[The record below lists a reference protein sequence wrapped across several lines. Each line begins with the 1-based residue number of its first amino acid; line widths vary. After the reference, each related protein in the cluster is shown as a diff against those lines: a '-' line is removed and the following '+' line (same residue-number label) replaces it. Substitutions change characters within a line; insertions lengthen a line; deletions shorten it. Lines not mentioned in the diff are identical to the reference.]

1 VGVARFALHRLLLV
15 VPTLVGMS
23 VLIFAMV
30 RLLPGDVV
38 DAMLVGDASASAGAK
53 QAVRKALGLADPLP
67 LQYFRFAGGVVT
79 GRLGTSLTS
88 GEPVAKIMVRALPI
102 TVELAALATIT
113 ATAVGVP
120 LGVVSA
126 VRPNTGVDLAARVGG
141 LVGLSLPN
149 FWFATL
155 ALLVT
160 SVFFHW
166 IPPVTWIPPWQDPLG
181 NLEQMALPALAIA
194 VYLMAAVMRMTRASM
209 LEVLRAD
216 YIRTA
221 RAKGAPSGTVMF
233 RHALRNSLIP
243 VITVI
248 GFQVGTLMGGATIV
262 EVIFG
267 LPGMG
272 YTLVQGI
279 FTRDYTVIQFTAL
292 FLAAVFVIVNLCVDL
307 LYGVLDPR
315 IEQA

>member
-1 VGVARFALHRLLLV
+1 MTRFAVRRLLLI
-15 VPTLVGMS
+15 VPTLLGMS

-38 DAMLVGDASASAGAK
+38 DAMFTGEAGATAGAK
-53 QAVRKALGLADPLP
+53 QAVRRALGLTDPLP
-67 LQYFRFAGGVVT
+67 VQYIKFVGGVAT
-79 GRLGTSLTS
+79 GALGQSLTS
-88 GEPVAKIMVRALPI
+88 GEPVATIMARAVPI
-102 TVELAALATIT
+102 TVELAALAAVT
-113 ATAVGVP
+113 ATAVGLP

-126 VRPNTGVDLAARVGG
+126 VKPNTALDFAARVGG
-141 LVGLSLPN
+141 LVGLSIPN

-160 SVFFHW
+160 SVYLRW
-166 IPPVTWIPPWQDPLG
+166 IPPVTWIPPWRDLPE
-181 NLEQMALPALAIA
+181 NLAQMAIPALAIG
-194 VYLMAAVMRMTRASM
+194 VYLMATVMRMTRASM
-209 LEVLRAD
+209 LEVLRQD

-221 RAKGAPSGTVMF
+221 RAKGAPPRTVMF

-248 GFQVGTLMGGATIV
+248 GFQVGTLIGGATIV

-272 YTLVQGI
+272 YTLVQAI
-279 FTRDYTVIQFTAL
+279 FARDYTVIEVAAL
-292 FLAAVFVIVNLCVDL
+292 FLALVFVLINLLVDL
-307 LYGVLDPR
+307 LYGLLDPR

>member
-1 VGVARFALHRLLLV
+1 MARYAVRRLLLLI
-15 VPTLVGMS
+15 PTLVGMS
-23 VLIFAMV
+23 ILIFAMV

-38 DAMLVGDASASAGAK
+38 DAMFTGDSGAAAGAK
-53 QAVRKALGLADPLP
+53 QAVRKALGLTDPLP
-67 LQYFRFAGGVVT
+67 VQYLKFVGGVVT
-79 GRLGTSLTS
+79 GSLGQSLTS
-88 GEPVAKIMVRALPI
+88 GEPVASIMTRAVPI
-102 TVELAALATIT
+102 TVELAALAAVT
-113 ATAVGVP
+113 ATVVGIP

-126 VRPNTGVDLAARVGG
+126 VRPHTTLDFAARVGG
-141 LVGLSLPN
+141 LIGLSIPN

-160 SVFFHW
+160 SVFLHW
-166 IPPVTWIPPWQDPLG
+166 IPPVTWIPPWRDLPG
-181 NLEQMALPALAIA
+181 NLVQTAIPALAIS
-194 VYLMAAVMRMTRASM
+194 VYLMATVMRMTRASM
-209 LEVLRAD
+209 LEVLRQD

-221 RAKGAPSGTVMF
+221 RAKGAPSGSVMF

-248 GFQVGTLMGGATIV
+248 GFQVGTLIGGATVV

-267 LPGMG
+267 LPGIG

-279 FTRDYTVIQFTAL
+279 FSRDYTVIEVAAL
-292 FLAAVFVIVNLCVDL
+292 FLASVFVVVNLFVDL

>member
-1 VGVARFALHRLLLV
+1 MARYALRRLLLLI
-15 VPTLVGMS
+15 PTLVGMS
-23 VLIFAMV
+23 ILIFAMV

-38 DAMLVGDASASAGAK
+38 DAMFTGDSGATAGAK
-53 QAVRKALGLADPLP
+53 QAVRKALGLTDPLP
-67 LQYFRFAGGVVT
+67 VQYLKFVGGVVT
-79 GRLGTSLTS
+79 GSLGQSLTS
-88 GEPVAKIMVRALPI
+88 GEPVAMIMTRAVPI
-102 TVELAALATIT
+102 TVELAVLAAVT
-113 ATAVGVP
+113 ATVVGIP

-126 VRPNTGVDLAARVGG
+126 VRPHTTLDFAARVGG
-141 LVGLSLPN
+141 LIGLSIPN

-160 SVFFHW
+160 SVFLHW
-166 IPPVTWIPPWQDPLG
+166 IPPVTWIPPWRDLLG
-181 NLEQMALPALAIA
+181 NLAQTAIPALAIS
-194 VYLMAAVMRMTRASM
+194 VYLMATVMRMTRASM
-209 LEVLRAD
+209 LEVLRQD

-221 RAKGAPSGTVMF
+221 RAKGAPSGSVMF

-248 GFQVGTLMGGATIV
+248 GFQVGTLIGGATVV

-267 LPGMG
+267 LPGIG

-279 FTRDYTVIQFTAL
+279 FSRDYTVIEVAAL
-292 FLAAVFVIVNLCVDL
+292 FLASVFVVVNLFVDL

>member
-1 VGVARFALHRLLLV
+1 MARYALRRLLLLI
-15 VPTLVGMS
+15 PTLVGMS
-23 VLIFAMV
+23 ILIFAMV

-38 DAMLVGDASASAGAK
+38 DAMFTGDSGATASAK

-67 LQYFRFAGGVVT
+67 VQYLKFVGGALT
-79 GRLGTSLTS
+79 GSLGQSLTS
-88 GEPVAKIMVRALPI
+88 GEPVATIMTRAIPI
-102 TVELAALATIT
+102 TVELAVLAAVT
-113 ATAVGVP
+113 ATVVGIP

-126 VRPNTGVDLAARVGG
+126 MRPHTTLDFAARVGG
-141 LVGLSLPN
+141 LIGLSIPN

-160 SVFFHW
+160 SVFLHW
-166 IPPVTWIPPWQDPLG
+166 IPPVTWIPPWRDLLG
-181 NLEQMALPALAIA
+181 NLVQTAIPALAIS
-194 VYLMAAVMRMTRASM
+194 VYLMATVMRMTRASM
-209 LEVLRAD
+209 LEVLRQD

-221 RAKGAPSGTVMF
+221 RAKGAPSGSVMF

-248 GFQVGTLMGGATIV
+248 GFQVGTLIGGATVV

-267 LPGMG
+267 LPGIG

-279 FTRDYTVIQFTAL
+279 FSRDYTVIEVAAL
-292 FLAAVFVIVNLCVDL
+292 FLASVFVIVNLLVDL

>member
-1 VGVARFALHRLLLV
+1 VARFALHRLLLV

-88 GEPVAKIMVRALPI
+88 GEPVAKIMVRAIPI

-181 NLEQMALPALAIA
+181 NLGQMALPALAIA

-221 RAKGAPSGTVMF
+221 RAKGAPAGVVMF

>member
-1 VGVARFALHRLLLV
+1 MARYALRRLLLLI
-15 VPTLVGMS
+15 PTLVGMS
-23 VLIFAMV
+23 ILIFAMV

-38 DAMLVGDASASAGAK
+38 DAMFTGDSGAAAGAK
-53 QAVRKALGLADPLP
+53 QAVRKALGLTDPLP
-67 LQYFRFAGGVVT
+67 VQYLKFVGGVVT
-79 GRLGTSLTS
+79 GSLGQSLTS
-88 GEPVAKIMVRALPI
+88 GEPVASIMTRAVPI
-102 TVELAALATIT
+102 TVELAVLAAVT
-113 ATAVGVP
+113 ATVVGIP

-126 VRPNTGVDLAARVGG
+126 VRPHTTLDFAARVGG
-141 LVGLSLPN
+141 LIGLSIPN

-160 SVFFHW
+160 SVFLHW
-166 IPPVTWIPPWQDPLG
+166 IPPVTWIPPWRDLPG
-181 NLEQMALPALAIA
+181 NLVQTAIPALAIS
-194 VYLMAAVMRMTRASM
+194 VYLMATVMRMTRASM
-209 LEVLRAD
+209 LEVLRQD

-221 RAKGAPSGTVMF
+221 RAKGAPSGSVMF

-248 GFQVGTLMGGATIV
+248 GFQVGTLIGGATVV

-267 LPGMG
+267 LPGIG

-279 FTRDYTVIQFTAL
+279 FSRDYTVIEVAAL
-292 FLAAVFVIVNLCVDL
+292 FLASVFVVVNLFVDL

>member
-1 VGVARFALHRLLLV
+1 MARFAAHRLLLV
-15 VPTLVGMS
+15 VPTLIGMS

-38 DAMLVGDASASAGAK
+38 DAMLVGDASASASAR

-67 LQYFRFAGGVVT
+67 LQYLRFAGGVVT

-88 GEPVAKIMVRALPI
+88 GEPVAKIMVRAIPI
-102 TVELAALATIT
+102 TVELAALATVA
-113 ATAVGVP
+113 ATAAGVP

-126 VRPNTGVDLAARVGG
+126 VRPHTGVDLAARVGG
-141 LVGLSLPN
+141 LIGLSLPN

-181 NLEQMALPALAIA
+181 NLGQMALPALAIA
-194 VYLMAAVMRMTRASM
+194 VYLMATVMRMTRASM

-221 RAKGAPSGTVMF
+221 RAKGAPSGAVMF

-292 FLAAVFVIVNLCVDL
+292 FLAAVFVIINLCVDL
-307 LYGVLDPR
+307 LYAVLDPR

>member
-1 VGVARFALHRLLLV
+1 VARYAVRRLLLI
-15 VPTLVGMS
+15 VPTLLGMS

-38 DAMLVGDASASAGAK
+38 DAMFTGEAGATAGAK
-53 QAVRKALGLADPLP
+53 QAVRRALGLTDPLP
-67 LQYFRFAGGVVT
+67 VQYVKFVGGVAT
-79 GRLGTSLTS
+79 GALGQSLTS
-88 GEPVAKIMVRALPI
+88 GEPVSTIMARAVPI
-102 TVELAALATIT
+102 TVELAALAAVT
-113 ATAVGVP
+113 ATAVGLP

-126 VRPNTGVDLAARVGG
+126 VKPNTALDFAARVGG
-141 LVGLSLPN
+141 LIGLSIPN

-160 SVFFHW
+160 SVYLRW
-166 IPPVTWIPPWQDPLG
+166 IPPVTWIPPWQDLPE
-181 NLEQMALPALAIA
+181 NLAQMAIPALAIG
-194 VYLMAAVMRMTRASM
+194 VYLMATVMRMTRASM
-209 LEVLRAD
+209 LEVLRQD

-221 RAKGAPSGTVMF
+221 RAKGAPSRTVMF

-248 GFQVGTLMGGATIV
+248 GFQVGTLIGGATIV

-267 LPGMG
+267 LPGIG
-272 YTLVQGI
+272 YTLVQAI
-279 FTRDYTVIQFTAL
+279 FARDYTVIEVAAL
-292 FLAAVFVIVNLCVDL
+292 FLALVFVLINLLVDL
-307 LYGVLDPR
+307 LYGLLDPR

>member
-1 VGVARFALHRLLLV
+1 MARYALRRLLLLI
-15 VPTLVGMS
+15 PTLVGMS
-23 VLIFAMV
+23 ILIFAMV

-38 DAMLVGDASASAGAK
+38 DAMFTGDSGATASAK

-67 LQYFRFAGGVVT
+67 VQYLKFVGGALT
-79 GRLGTSLTS
+79 GSLGQSLTS
-88 GEPVAKIMVRALPI
+88 GEPVATIMTRAIPI
-102 TVELAALATIT
+102 TVELAVLAAVT
-113 ATAVGVP
+113 ATVVGIP

-126 VRPNTGVDLAARVGG
+126 MRPHTTLDFAARVGG
-141 LVGLSLPN
+141 LIGLSIPN

-160 SVFFHW
+160 SVFLHW
-166 IPPVTWIPPWQDPLG
+166 IPPVTWIPPWRDLLG
-181 NLEQMALPALAIA
+181 NLVQTAIPALAIS
-194 VYLMAAVMRMTRASM
+194 VYLMATVMRMTRASM
-209 LEVLRAD
+209 LEVLRQD

-221 RAKGAPSGTVMF
+221 RAKGAPSGSVMF

-248 GFQVGTLMGGATIV
+248 GFQVGTLIGGATVV

-267 LPGMG
+267 LPGIG

-279 FTRDYTVIQFTAL
+279 FSRDYTVIEVAAL
-292 FLAAVFVIVNLCVDL
+292 FLASVFVVVNLFVDL